1 MFNLHL
7 ENLMHME
14 YWFKQPDPTMGLLM
28 WIMVIF
34 LLVLTLSGL
43 ALKIARRYRDDKFHK
58 EIMRRAGNLNL
69 TIGILGLV
77 WFFMRQEHIL
87 LLAWRI
93 WALTLILIF
102 FWWLSRVLRYATKRV
117 PFLRA
122 ESAAKEQLE
131 KYLPGRS

>member
-1 MFNLHL
+1 MLNLHL

-34 LLVLTLSGL
+34 LLVLTLFGL
-43 ALKIARRYRDDKFHK
+43 VLKIARCYYNDKFHK

-93 WALTLILIF
+93 WALILLLIF

>member
-7 ENLMHME
+7 ENIMRME

-28 WIMVIF
+28 WILIVF

-43 ALKIARRYRDDKFHK
+43 VLKFIRRYYDDKFHK
-58 EIMRRAGNLNL
+58 EIMRRVSNLNL
-69 TIGILGLV
+69 TIGVLGLL
-77 WFFMRQEHIL
+77 WLFMRQEHIL

-93 WALTLILIF
+93 WALILLSIF
-102 FWWLSRVLRYATKRV
+102 FWWLSRVLRYAVKRV

-122 ESAAKEQLE
+122 ESAQKENLE
-131 KYLPGRS
+131 KYLPGRN

>member
-7 ENLMHME
+7 ENIMRME

-28 WIMVIF
+28 WILIVF

-43 ALKIARRYRDDKFHK
+43 VLKFIRRYYDDKFHK
-58 EIMRRAGNLNL
+58 EIMRRASNLNL
-69 TIGILGLV
+69 TIGVLGLL
-77 WFFMRQEHIL
+77 WLFMRQEHIL

-93 WALTLILIF
+93 WALILLSIF
-102 FWWLSRVLRYATKRV
+102 FWWLSRVLRYAVKRV

-122 ESAAKEQLE
+122 ESAQKENLE
-131 KYLPGRS
+131 KYLPGRN

>member
-1 MFNLHL
+1 MFNLRL

-14 YWFKQPDPTMGLLM
+14 YWFKQPDPTMGFLM

-34 LLVLTLSGL
+34 LLILTLSGL
-43 ALKIARRYRDDKFHK
+43 ALKITRRYREDKFHK
-58 EIMRRAGNLNL
+58 EIMRRTGNLNL

-77 WFFMRQEHIL
+77 WLFMRQEHIL

-93 WALTLILIF
+93 WALTLLLIF

-131 KYLPGRS
+131 KYLPGR